1 MKRVLRIGIALWL
14 CCTGFSAGAQEGVF
28 SFQPTSTL
36 TPDLKTGVF
45 RLHMQANRPTEVFYE
60 LLDPDGVTVADAIFS
75 FRGSLRTPADSIPAI
90 RPWNPETTQ
99 TYTLR
104 LTVNGKASL
113 HPICFFREENG
124 LFNGKKIRNKGVQ
137 TRNGRHLP
145 AEDFARMKEAGIN
158 TLQDS
163 TLTREQCHAL
173 GFYLQPGGNFPHW
186 EEVRAD
192 TLLLPLKKAYQN
204 ISITLEDAS
213 TGRCTLHNRHDFV
226 DLSAF
231 TLHYWVERNGKR
243 PFWYFR
249 RKLHFTTP
257 AQADES
263 FRVKL
268 PRMWRKG
275 EYRLFFELRTKGKV
289 AATEE
294 FLLKD
299 TTPREKKQIKG
310 QLRYTEA
317 DTQIVIRGA
326 RCEWVL
332 DKVHGTVRSWV
343 VKGKSLLNPGT
354 SLSLCEEKPRQVS
367 AGKGPGNCVSVY
379 LAGAGQTQYLTFYP
393 DGGLKITHAG
403 GSVRFTAGDGK
414 VSYFGR
420 PPGGGKHRQEGSPE
434 GLQTETSWLRCKR
447 ITALS
452 DSLFSFRTKAG
463 KTCIYYNGNLV
474 LTPKNTKLN
483 DYE

>member
-1 MKRVLRIGIALWL
+1 MKRALRIGIAIWL
-14 CCTGFSAGAQEGVF
+14 CCTGFSAGAQEGAF

-60 LLDPDGVTVADAIFS
+60 LLDPDGVIVADAIFS

-104 LTVNGKASL
+104 LSVNGKASL

-124 LFNGKKIRNKGVQ
+124 LFNGKKTRNKGVQ

-145 AEDFARMKEAGIN
+145 AEDFARMKEA
-158 TLQDS
+158 
-163 TLTREQCHAL
+163 
-173 GFYLQPGGNFPHW
+173 
-186 EEVRAD
+186 
-192 TLLLPLKKAYQN
+192 PLKKAYQN

-299 TTPREKKQIKG
+299 TSPREKKQIKG

-332 DKVHGTVRSWV
+332 DKVHGTVRSWM

-354 SLSLCEEKPRQVS
+354 TLSLCEENPRQVS
-367 AGKGPGNCVSVY
+367 VGKGPGNCVSVY

-393 DGGLKITHAG
+393 DGALKITRAG

-420 PPGGGKHRQEGSPE
+420 PPGGGKRRREGSPE

-447 ITALS
+447 ITVLS
-452 DSLFSFRTKAG
+452 DSPFSFRTKEG
-463 KTCIYYNGNLV
+463 RTCIYYNGNLV